1 MMKHVLRTIRRLT
14 AFSVVLGLAFVR
26 FLVFARHRTSTG
38 RAEWLQDTCRRI
50 GRAIGLEIR
59 SGGHGISRGLIVS
72 NHLSYLDV
80 VVIGSLHPCAFLSK
94 AEVRSWPAIGWA
106 ARAAGTLF
114 VRRESRTDIA
124 RAAASISRLIG
135 TGGSVMVFPEGTS
148 TDGSRVLPFHPG
160 VFDSVA
166 GSAIRITPIRLAYRL
181 RDGDPAEEVCYWRD
195 MTFVPHFLRLLGKER
210 VIAEVRIGEPFQ
222 ALDDRKALAR
232 AAHAAVVDLAEP
244 ARVKST
250 EDFLADAVRN

>member
-1 MMKHVLRTIRRLT
+1 MKRVLRTIRRLT
-14 AFSVVLGLAFVR
+14 VFGVILGLAFIR
-26 FLVFARHRTSTG
+26 FLVFARNRTSTG

-50 GRAIGLEIR
+50 GRAIGLETHVD
-59 SGGHGISRGLIVS
+59 GHGIAQGLLVS

-80 VVIGSLHPCAFLSK
+80 IVIGALHPCAFLSK

-114 VRRESRTDIA
+114 VRRESRADIA
-124 RAAASISRLIG
+124 RAAASISRLIKN
-135 TGGSVMVFPEGTS
+135 GGSVMVFPEGTS

-166 GSAIRITPIRLAYRL
+166 GSAALITPIRIAYRL

-210 VIAEVRIGEPFQ
+210 VIAEVRIGDPFQ

-232 AAHAAVVDLAEP
+232 AAHSAVVNLAESRVLKP
-244 ARVKST
+244 A
-250 EDFLADAVRN
+250 EEFLADAVRN

>member
-1 MMKHVLRTIRRLT
+1 MTRVLRTIRRLT
-14 AFSVVLGLAFVR
+14 AFGVILGLALLR
-26 FLVFARHRTSTG
+26 LLVFARNRTITG

-50 GRAIGLEIR
+50 GRAIGLEVHVD
-59 SGGHGISRGLIVS
+59 GHDIARGLLVS

-80 VVIGSLHPCAFLSK
+80 IVIGALHPCAFLSK

-114 VRRESRTDIA
+114 VRRESRADIA
-124 RAAASISRLIG
+124 RAADSISRLIES
-135 TGGSVMVFPEGTS
+135 GGSVMVFPEGTS

-166 GSAIRITPIRLAYRL
+166 GSAAFITPIRIAYRL
-181 RDGDPAEEVCYWRD
+181 RDGDPAEDVCYWRD
-195 MTFVPHFLRLLGKER
+195 MTFVPHFLRLLSKER
-210 VIAEVRIGEPFQ
+210 VIAKVRIGKPVP
-222 ALDDRKALAR
+222 ALDDRKSLAR
-232 AAHAAVVDLAEP
+232 SVHAAVVDLAKP
-244 ARVKST
+244 A